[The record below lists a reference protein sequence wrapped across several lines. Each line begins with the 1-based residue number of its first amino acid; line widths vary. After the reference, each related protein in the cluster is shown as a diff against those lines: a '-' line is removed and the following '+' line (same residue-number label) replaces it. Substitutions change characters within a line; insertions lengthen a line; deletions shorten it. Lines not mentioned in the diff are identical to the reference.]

1 MPRERRRGLRT
12 SSQRPDPPVSRGV
25 SDHVTDLA
33 DPRAITL
40 LTTEHWS
47 LLSARALAYNEAF
60 VRGGMFL
67 TFLSTSFVA
76 LGLLAQ
82 ATRLGE
88 DFLPLAVIVLA
99 FDLVIGLATYA
110 RILGAN
116 SDDLVA
122 THGMARIRHGY
133 TQIAPMVERYFTT
146 PTHDDPVSLLAAYRR
161 PSVALLP
168 GILYGLTTSGG
179 MIGLITSMVGGVLA
193 AAIALIVGLTVGA
206 AVWAG
211 IAGGIV
217 VFIVL
222 LALSVPVLQGSLYNL
237 PAEFPAQQGEA
248 ASEPGG
254 PAAASPGSPSHRSGA
269 RIVQEVPV
277 LLGTNPIG
285 PAVAHSNG
293 VARSTER
300 A

>member
-1 MPRERRRGLRT
+1 MPQVRKLGVPM
-12 SSQRPDPPVSRGV
+12 SSQRPGLPASPDG
-25 SDHVTDLA
+25 SDQVADLA

-99 FDLVIGLATYA
+99 IDLVIGLATYA

-133 TQIAPMVERYFTT
+133 TQIAPMLERYFTT

-161 PSVALLP
+161 PSIALLP

-193 AAIALIVGLTVGA
+193 AAIALIVGLTVGP
-206 AVWAG
+206 AVGVG
-211 IAGGIV
+211 IAGGIG
-217 VFIVL
+217 VFVAL
-222 LALSVPVLQGSLYNL
+222 LALTVPIAQGSLYNL
-237 PAEFPAQQGEA
+237 PAEFPAPEGGEA
-248 ASEPGG
+248 RDPVAT
-254 PAAASPGSPSHRSGA
+254 AAAGSGFTSHQPGA
-269 RIVQEVPV
+269 QIVHDIPG
-277 LLGTNPIG
+277 LRDANPIG
-285 PAVAHSNG
+285 PAVSQSTG
-293 VARSTER
+293 VARGMER